1 MLWLA
6 KHGTASYD
14 ILLNSSSS
22 YADDKVVDFDAARD
36 SHAGFGTSL
45 SLMPSY
51 AFHVYAGVPQAE
63 PTRQAATRPAK
74 VYAKAPAWIE
84 AAVSDLKRPLTPAGS
99 GESGASFPPED
110 ELPIVAALEKA
121 LGMPVKAVQGTSAAP
136 AGTRG
141 LILRLTMD
149 PKTDSSWWLGM
160 NVVGRALF

>member
-1 MLWLA
+1 
-6 KHGTASYD
+6 
-14 ILLNSSSS
+14 
-22 YADDKVVDFDAARD
+22 
-36 SHAGFGTSL
+36 
-45 SLMPSY
+45 MPSY

-63 PTRQAATRPAK
+63 PTRQAAPTPAK

-99 GESGASFPPED
+99 SETGASF
-110 ELPIVAALEKA
+110 PIVAALEKA
-121 LGMPVKAVQGTSAAP
+121 LGMPVKAVQGTTAAP

-160 NVVGRALF
+160 QYCRQGTGLVIRAHGLPCSCVFVMAWQCLTR

>member
-1 MLWLA
+1 
-6 KHGTASYD
+6 
-14 ILLNSSSS
+14 
-22 YADDKVVDFDAARD
+22 
-36 SHAGFGTSL
+36 
-45 SLMPSY
+45 MPSY

-99 GESGASFPPED
+99 GETGSSFPPED

-160 NVVGRALF
+160 QHCRQGTALVIRTHGLPCSCVFVMAWQCFNPLS